1 MSEIRFSLI
10 GEISDHNL
18 RAAIRELEIACEVSS
33 DQIDTS
39 PIIHFLM
46 LCVYP
51 GPEPGKRVPISTECM
66 ASAPLLDCKVGKLPD
81 GDLRDL
87 CAELAVANRAAP
99 INRRNIDFYNG
110 SKLAA
115 FFNKTIP
122 KQDRPNKP
130 TANQAR
136 RERIVMRRR
145 ENRR

>member
-10 GEISDHNL
+10 GEISDPEL
-18 RAAIRELEIACEVSS
+18 RAAIQELEIACDVSS
-33 DQIDTS
+33 DQIDAS

-51 GPEPGKRVPISTECM
+51 GPEFGKRVPISTECM
-66 ASAPLLDCKVGKLPD
+66 ASAPLLESKVGKLQD
-81 GDLRDL
+81 GDLRTL
-87 CAELAVANRAAP
+87 CAELAAANRAAP
-99 INRRNIDFYNG
+99 LNRRNIDFYNG

-115 FFNKTIP
+115 FLNKTIP
-122 KQDRPNKP
+122 KQDRPKKP

-136 RERIVMRRR
+136 MNRIVMQRR